1 MAPQENLGRSRR
13 PHIHTTGHPQLERV
27 MGASSHTA
35 LEMREGIAP
44 TTLKT

>member
-1 MAPQENLGRSRR
+1 MAPEENLGRSRR
-13 PHIHTTGHPQLERV
+13 PHIHHRTPQLEGV
-27 MGASSHTA
+27 MGSSSHMA